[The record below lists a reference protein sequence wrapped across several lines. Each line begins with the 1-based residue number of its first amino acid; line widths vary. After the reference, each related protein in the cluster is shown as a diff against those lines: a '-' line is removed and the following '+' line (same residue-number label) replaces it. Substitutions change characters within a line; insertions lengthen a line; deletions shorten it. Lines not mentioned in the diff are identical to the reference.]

1 MQTLMKVRFFKQF
14 VELFA
19 ELISLSKNEE
29 CYLFLFEKVKL
40 AQKKKMYLY
49 NSESIYIALSINFID
64 YRNKSLF
71 KKIFSNNP
79 KNRHIVQQI

>member
-1 MQTLMKVRFFKQF
+1 MQF

-49 NSESIYIALSINFID
+49 NSESIYISVYKFH
-64 YRNKSLF
+64 SLQ
-71 KKIFSNNP
+71 KQVP
-79 KNRHIVQQI
+79 V

>member
-1 MQTLMKVRFFKQF
+1 MQTLRKIRFFKQF

-29 CYLFLFEKVKL
+29 RYLFLFEKVKL

-49 NSESIYIALSINFID
+49 NSESTGIYISVYKFH
-64 YRNKSLF
+64 SLQ
-71 KKIFSNNP
+71 KQVP
-79 KNRHIVQQI
+79 V

>member
-1 MQTLMKVRFFKQF
+1 MQTLRKIRFFKQF

-49 NSESIYIALSINFID
+49 NSESIYLSINFIH

>member
-1 MQTLMKVRFFKQF
+1 MQTLMKIRFFKQF

-49 NSESIYIALSINFID
+49 NSESIIYSSVYKFH
-64 YRNKSLF
+64 SLQ
-71 KKIFSNNP
+71 KQVP
-79 KNRHIVQQI
+79 V

>member
-1 MQTLMKVRFFKQF
+1 MQTLRKIRFFKQF

-19 ELISLSKNEE
+19 ELISLYKNEE

-49 NSESIYIALSINFID
+49 NSESIYISVYKFH
-64 YRNKSLF
+64 SLQ
-71 KKIFSNNP
+71 KQVP
-79 KNRHIVQQI
+79 V

>member
-1 MQTLMKVRFFKQF
+1 MQTLRKIRFFKQF

-29 CYLFLFEKVKL
+29 CYLFLIEKVKL

-49 NSESIYIALSINFID
+49 NSESIYTSVYKFH
-64 YRNKSLF
+64 SLQ
-71 KKIFSNNP
+71 KQVP
-79 KNRHIVQQI
+79 V

>member
-1 MQTLMKVRFFKQF
+1 MQTLRKIRFFKQF

-40 AQKKKMYLY
+40 AQKN
-49 NSESIYIALSINFID
+49 NSESIYISVYKFQ
-64 YRNKSLF
+64 SLQ
-71 KKIFSNNP
+71 KQVP
-79 KNRHIVQQI
+79 V

>member
-1 MQTLMKVRFFKQF
+1 MQTLRKIRFFKQF

-19 ELISLSKNEE
+19 ELISLSKNEK

-49 NSESIYIALSINFID
+49 NSESISLSINFIH

-79 KNRHIVQQI
+79 KNRHVVQQI

>member
-1 MQTLMKVRFFKQF
+1 MQTLRKIRFFKQF

-49 NSESIYIALSINFID
+49 NSESIYISVYKFHSLQ
-64 YRNKSLF
+64 KQVLF

>member
-1 MQTLMKVRFFKQF
+1 MKIFPSLDYDKTMRKIRFFKQF

-49 NSESIYIALSINFID
+49 NSESIYSSVYKF
-64 YRNKSLF
+64 
-71 KKIFSNNP
+71 
-79 KNRHIVQQI
+79 H

>member
-1 MQTLMKVRFFKQF
+1 MQTLRKIRFFKQF

-29 CYLFLFEKVKL
+29 CYLFLIEKVKL

-49 NSESIYIALSINFID
+49 NSESVYISVYKFH
-64 YRNKSLF
+64 SLQ
-71 KKIFSNNP
+71 KQVP
-79 KNRHIVQQI
+79 V

>member
-1 MQTLMKVRFFKQF
+1 MQTLRKIRFFKQF

-29 CYLFLFEKVKL
+29 CYLVLFEKVKL

-49 NSESIYIALSINFID
+49 NSESVYISVYKFH
-64 YRNKSLF
+64 SLQ
-71 KKIFSNNP
+71 KQVP
-79 KNRHIVQQI
+79 V

>member
-1 MQTLMKVRFFKQF
+1 MQTLRKIRFFKQF

-49 NSESIYIALSINFID
+49 NSESIYSSVYKFHSLQ
-64 YRNKSLF
+64 KQVLF
-71 KKIFSNNP
+71 KKNFSNNP